1 MSSTDFNTPPIK
13 LIMLAVSLVVGLHVL
28 TAMALVAIK
37 PPAPT
42 IELPTV
48 TPPIE
53 IQLVPPPPVEI
64 EEVVIKEIKEEPVK
78 KVKIQPKA
86 KPVAAAKPKIVE
98 KHKAKPVDKLKPT
111 VNKTI
116 KQEPTITELSSLP
129 TDTNPTKEDL
139 AERARIL
146 NEARESKERESKER
160 EAKERESK
168 ERESKE
174 REAKEREAKERE
186 AKEREAKEREAKE
199 REAKEREAKEREA
212 KEREAKER
220 EAKERE
226 AKEREAA
233 AQPVSYGNIG
243 KSSWSREPKFTSI
256 KNKDYGFQGFEA
268 SISVSMSV
276 DSNGNIGNVR
286 KSKSSGNNEF
296 DRDFIRALS
305 KAKLHP
311 ATRGNNPTKST
322 ATFTFRMNL

>member
-1 MSSTDFNTPPIK
+1 M
-13 LIMLAVSLVVGLHVL
+13 
-28 TAMALVAIK
+28 
-37 PPAPT
+37 
-42 IELPTV
+42 

-53 IQLVPPPPVEI
+53 IQLLPPPPVEI
-64 EEVVIKEIKEEPVK
+64 EEVVVKEIKEEPVK

-111 VNKTI
+111 VNKTV

-160 EAKERESK
+160 ESK
-168 ERESKE
+168 ERES
-174 REAKEREAKERE
+174 KERE

-276 DSNGNIGNVR
+276 DSNGNIGNIR

>member
-1 MSSTDFNTPPIK
+1 MSSTDFNTPPVK

-28 TAMALVAIK
+28 TAVALVAIK
-37 PPAPT
+37 PPAPN
-42 IELPTV
+42 IELPKV

-53 IQLVPPPPVEI
+53 IEMITLPPPPIES
-64 EEVVIKEIKEEPVK
+64 EEVVIEEREEEPVK
-78 KVKIQPKA
+78 KVKTQPKA

-111 VNKTI
+111 VNKTV

-146 NEARESKERESKER
+146 NEARESKERES
-160 EAKERESK
+160 
-168 ERESKE
+168 
-174 REAKEREAKERE
+174 
-186 AKEREAKEREAKE
+186 KE

-243 KSSWSREPKFTSI
+243 KSSWSREPIFTSI
-256 KNKDYGFQGFEA
+256 KNKDYGLQGFEA

-276 DSNGNIGNVR
+276 DSNGNIGNIR

>member
-1 MSSTDFNTPPIK
+1 MSSTDFNTPPVK

-28 TAMALVAIK
+28 TAVALVAIK
-37 PPAPT
+37 PPAPN
-42 IELPTV
+42 IELPKV

-53 IQLVPPPPVEI
+53 IEMITLPPPPIES
-64 EEVVIKEIKEEPVK
+64 EEVVIEEREEEPVK
-78 KVKIQPKA
+78 KVKTQPKA

-111 VNKTI
+111 VNKTV

-160 EAKERESK
+160 EAKEREA
-168 ERESKE
+168 KE
-174 REAKEREAKERE
+174 REAKDREAKERE

-243 KSSWSREPKFTSI
+243 KSSWSREPIFTSI
-256 KNKDYGFQGFEA
+256 KNKDYGLQGFEA

-276 DSNGNIGNVR
+276 DSNGNIGNIR